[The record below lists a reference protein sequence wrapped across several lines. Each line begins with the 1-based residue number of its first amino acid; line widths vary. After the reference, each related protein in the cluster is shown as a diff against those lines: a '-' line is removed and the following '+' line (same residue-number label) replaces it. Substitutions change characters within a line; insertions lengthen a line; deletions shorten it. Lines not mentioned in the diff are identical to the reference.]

1 MLDGQIPFWT
11 ILTWFQKTN
20 STVYKFPTS
29 NLRCWLTKK
38 IVDRTGQDA
47 RMTTFMKDVGTGKM
61 ECIQEN
67 VQNKIDQL
75 LPKEG
80 YYER

>member
-1 MLDGQIPFWT
+1 
-11 ILTWFQKTN
+11 
-20 STVYKFPTS
+20 
-29 NLRCWLTKK
+29 
-38 IVDRTGQDA
+38 
-47 RMTTFMKDVGTGKM
+47 MTTFMKDVGTGKM